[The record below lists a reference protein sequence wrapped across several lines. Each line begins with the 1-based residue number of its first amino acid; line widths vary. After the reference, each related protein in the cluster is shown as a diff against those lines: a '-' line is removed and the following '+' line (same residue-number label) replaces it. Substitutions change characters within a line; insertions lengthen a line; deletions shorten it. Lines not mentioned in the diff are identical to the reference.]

1 MKILFL
7 ISEVEDI
14 VKTGGLADVG
24 KALPIALSELGHEVN
39 VVLPY
44 YKSAAD
50 AFKLSNAA
58 PQQIIYSNGHSY
70 AFDIKHLNFNGISVY
85 FVDYPDY
92 FNNDKLYSGDS
103 KVSNAEKFTFFSL
116 AALKTAEA
124 LGFKPDILHTNDWH
138 TSMACYFAKHS
149 PLSYEYFA
157 QTKSVL
163 TLHNA
168 AFQGTESL
176 TKIPCIEP
184 TSPGM
189 FVENN
194 YLNMLKTG
202 LLYADK
208 ICPVSSTY
216 AQEIATPLGS
226 HGIDDVIRQRI
237 HYVEGVLNGCD
248 YEQWDPSTDEFIAAH
263 FSVDDMSGKATC
275 KKDLQKTFGLNLNAK
290 IPILGMVCRTTLQ
303 KGFGYLMPILE
314 DILKHKV
321 QIALVGT
328 GQQDITK
335 ELHQIAKAHPKQFVF
350 IEDFKP
356 DYAHKVEAG
365 ADFFLMPSE
374 FEPCGLNQMYS
385 LAYGTV
391 PIVRGI
397 GGLKDTIVD
406 IDEANGTGFIFY
418 EPTPGALLSVVRKA
432 LLVRLEDNKKLQDVI
447 ARGMRQKFTWKKAAE
462 KYVSVYD
469 NARSSI

>member
-39 VVLPY
+39 IILPY
-44 YKSAAD
+44 YKAVAD
-50 AFKLSNAA
+50 SFRLSNAT
-58 PQQIIYSNGHSY
+58 PKQIIYTNGQSY
-70 AFDIKHLNFNGISVY
+70 AFDIKELNFNGIAIY
-85 FVDYPDY
+85 FVDYPKY
-92 FNNDKLYSGDS
+92 FNNDKLYSEDS
-103 KVSNAEKFTFFSL
+103 NVGNAEKFTFFSL

-124 LGFKPDILHTNDWH
+124 VGFKPDILHTNDWH

-149 PLSYEYFA
+149 PLTYEYFA
-157 QTKSVL
+157 HTKSVL
-163 TLHNA
+163 TIHNA
-168 AFQGTESL
+168 AFQGTDNL
-176 TKIPCIEP
+176 VNIPSVEP
-184 TSPGM
+184 TAAGM
-189 FVENN
+189 YVENN
-194 YLNMLKTG
+194 HLNMLKTG
-202 LLYADK
+202 LLYADN
-208 ICPVSSTY
+208 ICPVSTTY

-237 HYVEGVLNGCD
+237 NVVEGVLNGCD
-248 YEQWDPSTDEFIAAH
+248 YEQWHPSTDEFIAAH
-263 FSVDDMSGKATC
+263 YCIDDMSGKAAC
-275 KKDLQKTFGLNLNAK
+275 KKDLQKTFGLRANTK
-290 IPILGMVCRTTLQ
+290 VPILGMVCRTTLQ
-303 KGFGYLMPILE
+303 KGFGYLIPIIE
-314 DILKHKV
+314 DILKHSV

-328 GQQDITK
+328 GQKDITE
-335 ELHQIAKAHPKQFVF
+335 ELHRIANAHPTQFVF

-385 LAYGTV
+385 LAYGTT

-406 IDEANGTGFIFY
+406 IDEPEGTGFVFRQ
-418 EPTPGALLSVVRKA
+418 PTPQALLCVIRKA
-432 LLVRLEDNKKLQDVI
+432 LLVRLEDNKKLQAVI
-447 ARGMRQKFTWKKAAE
+447 KRGMQKKFTWKEAAD
-462 KYVSVYD
+462 KYVDVYQ
-469 NARSSI
+469 RK

>member
-24 KALPIALSELGHEVN
+24 KALPIALSELGHEVAII
-39 VVLPY
+39 LPY
-44 YKSAAD
+44 YKAA
-50 AFKLSNAA
+50 AESLNLSNAT
-58 PQQIIYSNGHSY
+58 PQQIIYTNGRSY
-70 AFDIKHLNFNGISVY
+70 AFDIKSLNFNGITIY
-85 FVDYPDY
+85 FVDFPEY
-92 FNNDKLYSGDS
+92 FNNDQLYSEDAEI
-103 KVSNAEKFTFFSL
+103 SNAEKFTFFSL

-124 LGFKPDILHTNDWH
+124 VGFKPDILHTNDWH

-157 QTKSVL
+157 KTKSVL
-163 TLHNA
+163 TIHNA
-168 AFQGTESL
+168 AFQGTDNL
-176 TKIPCIEP
+176 NNIPSVEA
-184 TSPGM
+184 SAPGM
-189 FVENN
+189 YVEHN

-202 LLYADK
+202 LLYADS
-208 ICPVSSTY
+208 ICPVSVSY
-216 AQEIATPLGS
+216 AQEISTPLGS

-237 HYVEGVLNGCD
+237 NSVEGVLNGCD

-263 FSVDDMSGKATC
+263 YSVDDMSGKAAC
-275 KKDLQKTFGLNLNAK
+275 KKDLQKEFGLQVSARV
-290 IPILGMVCRTTLQ
+290 PVLGMVCRTTLQ
-303 KGFGYLMPILE
+303 KGFGYLMPIIE

-328 GQQDITK
+328 GQKDITQ
-335 ELHQIAKAHPKQFVF
+335 ELHRIADAHPKQFVF

-397 GGLKDTIVD
+397 GGLKDTITDVD
-406 IDEANGTGFIFY
+406 EPNSTGFVFN
-418 EPTPGALLSVVRKA
+418 EPSPEALLSVVRKA
-432 LLVRLEDNKKLQDVI
+432 LLLRLEDSKTFKAVI
-447 ARGMRQKFTWKKAAE
+447 KRGMEKKFTWKQAAE
-462 KYVSVYD
+462 KYVKVYEGK
-469 NARSSI
+469 

>member
-24 KALPIALSELGHEVN
+24 KALPIALCELGHEVKI
-39 VVLPY
+39 VLPY
-44 YKSAAD
+44 YKAAAD
-50 AFKLSNAA
+50 SLNLSNSA
-58 PQQIIYSNGHSY
+58 PQQIIYSNGRSY
-70 AFDIKHLNFNGISVY
+70 AFNIKELNFNGISVY
-85 FVDYPDY
+85 FVDYPEY
-92 FNNDKLYSGDS
+92 FNSDELYSENA

-124 LGFKPDILHTNDWH
+124 VGFKPDILHTNDWH

-149 PLSYEYFA
+149 PLVYEHFA
-157 QTKSVL
+157 HTKSVL
-163 TLHNA
+163 TIHNA
-168 AFQGTESL
+168 AFQGTDDL
-176 TKIPCIEP
+176 RNIPSIEP
-184 TSPGM
+184 ASPGM

-194 YLNMLKTG
+194 HVNMLKTG
-202 LLYADK
+202 LLYADR
-208 ICPVSSTY
+208 ICPVSTTY
-216 AQEIATPLGS
+216 AQEITTSLGS

-237 HYVEGVLNGCD
+237 NVVHGVLNGCD
-248 YEQWDPSTDEFIAAH
+248 YEQWDPSTDEYIAAH
-263 FSVDDMSGKATC
+263 YSLADMSGKTVC
-275 KKDLQKTFGLNLNAK
+275 KKDLQKTFGLKANAK
-290 IPILGMVCRTTLQ
+290 MPILGMVCRTTLQ
-303 KGFGYLMPILE
+303 KGFGFLMPILE

-328 GQQDITK
+328 GQKDITE
-335 ELHQIAKAHPKQFVF
+335 ELHRIADAHPQQFAF

-385 LAYGTV
+385 LAYGTT

-397 GGLKDTIVD
+397 GGLKDTIAD
-406 IDEANGTGFIFY
+406 IDEPEGTGFVFY
-418 EPTPGALLSVVRKA
+418 QPTPEALLSVIRKA
-432 LLVRLEDNKKLQDVI
+432 LLIRLEDNKKLKAVVK
-447 ARGMRQKFTWKKAAE
+447 RGMQQKFTWQRAAE
-462 KYVSVYD
+462 KYVEIYQ
-469 NARSSI
+469 RR

>member
-24 KALPIALSELGHEVN
+24 KALPIALSELGHELAI
-39 VVLPY
+39 VLPY
-44 YKSAAD
+44 YKAAAD
-50 AFKLSNAA
+50 SLQLSDAT
-58 PQQIIYSNGHSY
+58 PQQIIYTNGRSY
-70 AFDIKHLNFNGISVY
+70 AFNIKALNFNGITVY
-85 FVDYPDY
+85 FVDYPEY
-92 FNNDKLYSGDS
+92 FNNDQLYSEDT
-103 KVSNAEKFTFFSL
+103 KVGNAEKFTFFSL

-124 LGFKPDILHTNDWH
+124 VGFKPDILHTNDWH

-149 PLSYEYFA
+149 PLVYEYYA
-157 QTKSVL
+157 HTKSVL
-163 TLHNA
+163 TIHNA
-168 AFQGTESL
+168 AFQGTDDINN
-176 TKIPCIEP
+176 IPSVE
-184 TSPGM
+184 TSAPGM
-189 FVENN
+189 YVEGGH
-194 YLNMLKTG
+194 LNMLKTG
-202 LLYADK
+202 LLYADS
-208 ICPVSSTY
+208 ICPVSTTY

-237 HYVEGVLNGCD
+237 HSVEGILNGCD
-248 YEQWDPSTDEFIAAH
+248 YEQWDPSTDEFISAH
-263 FSVDDMSGKATC
+263 YCIEDMSGKAAC
-275 KKDLQKTFGLNLNAK
+275 KKNLQKEFGLQLSSK
-290 IPILGMVCRTTLQ
+290 TPILGMVCRTTLQ
-303 KGFGYLMPILE
+303 KGFGYLMPVIE

-328 GQQDITK
+328 GQKDITE
-335 ELHQIAKAHPKQFVF
+335 ELHRIAKAHPKQFVF

-406 IDEANGTGFIFY
+406 ISEPHGTGFVFN
-418 EPTPGALLSVVRKA
+418 EPTPQALLSVIRKA
-432 LLVRLEDNKKLQDVI
+432 LLVRLEDSKTMKALI
-447 ARGMRQKFTWKKAAE
+447 HRGMQQKFTWQQAAE
-462 KYVSVYD
+462 KYVNVYL
-469 NARSSI
+469 RK

>member
-24 KALPIALSELGHEVN
+24 KALPLALSELGHEVN
-39 VVLPY
+39 IILPY
-44 YKSAAD
+44 YKAIAD
-50 AFKLSNAA
+50 SLTLSNAT
-58 PQQIIYSNGHSY
+58 PKQIIYTNGQSY
-70 AFDIKHLNFNGISVY
+70 AFDIKELNFNGIPVY
-85 FVDYPDY
+85 FVDYPKY
-92 FNNDKLYSGDS
+92 FNNDKLYSEDS
-103 KVSNAEKFTFFSL
+103 NVSNAEKFTFFSL

-124 LGFKPDILHTNDWH
+124 VGFKPDILHTNDWH

-149 PLSYEYFA
+149 PLTYEYFA
-157 QTKSVL
+157 HTKSVL
-163 TLHNA
+163 TIHNA
-168 AFQGTESL
+168 AFQGTDNL
-176 TKIPCIEP
+176 VNIPSVEP
-184 TSPGM
+184 TATGM
-189 FVENN
+189 YVENN

-208 ICPVSSTY
+208 ICPVSTTY

-237 HYVEGVLNGCD
+237 NVVEGVLNGCD

-263 FSVDDMSGKATC
+263 YCVNDMSGKVAC
-275 KKDLQKTFGLNLNAK
+275 KKDLQKTFGLRVNSEV
-290 IPILGMVCRTTLQ
+290 PILGMVCRTTLQ
-303 KGFGYLMPILE
+303 KGFGYLIPIIE
-314 DILKHKV
+314 DVLKHNV

-328 GQQDITK
+328 GQKDITE
-335 ELHQIAKAHPKQFVF
+335 ELHRIANAHPKQFVF
-350 IEDFKP
+350 IEEFKS

-385 LAYGTV
+385 LAYGTT

-406 IDEANGTGFIFY
+406 IDEPDGTGFTFSQ
-418 EPTPGALLSVVRKA
+418 PTAQALLSVIRKA
-432 LLVRLEDNKKLQDVI
+432 LLVRLEDSKKLQAVI
-447 ARGMRQKFTWKKAAE
+447 KRGMQKKFTWKEAAD
-462 KYVSVYD
+462 KYVDVYQ
-469 NARSSI
+469 RK

>member
-39 VVLPY
+39 IILPY
-44 YKSAAD
+44 YKAVAD
-50 AFKLSNAA
+50 SFRLSNAT
-58 PQQIIYSNGHSY
+58 PKQIIYTNGQSY
-70 AFDIKHLNFNGISVY
+70 AFDIKELNFNGIAIY
-85 FVDYPDY
+85 FVDYPKY
-92 FNNDKLYSGDS
+92 FNNDKLYSEDS
-103 KVSNAEKFTFFSL
+103 NVGNAEKFTFFSL

-124 LGFKPDILHTNDWH
+124 VGFKPDILHTNDWH

-149 PLSYEYFA
+149 PLTYEYFA
-157 QTKSVL
+157 HTKSVL
-163 TLHNA
+163 TIHNA
-168 AFQGTESL
+168 AFQGTDNL
-176 TKIPCIEP
+176 VNIPSVEP
-184 TSPGM
+184 TAAGM
-189 FVENN
+189 YVENN
-194 YLNMLKTG
+194 HLNMLKTG
-202 LLYADK
+202 LLYADN
-208 ICPVSSTY
+208 ICPVSTTY

-237 HYVEGVLNGCD
+237 NVVEGVLNGCD
-248 YEQWDPSTDEFIAAH
+248 YEQWHPSTDEFIAAH
-263 FSVDDMSGKATC
+263 YCIDDMSGKAAC
-275 KKDLQKTFGLNLNAK
+275 KKDLQKTFGLRANTK
-290 IPILGMVCRTTLQ
+290 VPILGMVCRTTLQ
-303 KGFGYLMPILE
+303 KGFGYLIPIIE
-314 DILKHKV
+314 DILKHSV

-328 GQQDITK
+328 GQKDITE
-335 ELHQIAKAHPKQFVF
+335 ELHRIANAHPTQFVF

-385 LAYGTV
+385 LAYGTT

-406 IDEANGTGFIFY
+406 IDEPEGTGFVFRQ
-418 EPTPGALLSVVRKA
+418 PTPQALLSVIRKA
-432 LLVRLEDNKKLQDVI
+432 LLVRLEDNKKLQAVI
-447 ARGMRQKFTWKKAAE
+447 KRGMQKKFTWKEAAD
-462 KYVSVYD
+462 KYVDVYQ
-469 NARSSI
+469 RK

>member
-24 KALPIALSELGHEVN
+24 KALPIALSELGHTVSI
-39 VVLPY
+39 VLPY
-44 YKSAAD
+44 YKAAAD
-50 AFKLSNAA
+50 ALGLANAA
-58 PQQIIYSNGHSY
+58 PQQIIYANDRSY
-70 AFDIKHLNFNGISVY
+70 AFNIKSLNFNGIAVY
-85 FVDYPDY
+85 FVDFPEY
-92 FNNDKLYSGDS
+92 FNSDQLYSEDVS
-103 KVSNAEKFTFFSL
+103 VSNAEKFTFFSL

-124 LGFKPDILHTNDWH
+124 IGFKPDILHTNDWH

-149 PLSYEYFA
+149 PLTYEYFA
-157 QTKSVL
+157 HTKSVL
-163 TLHNA
+163 TIHNA
-168 AFQGTESL
+168 AFQGTDDL
-176 TKIPCIEP
+176 KNIPSIEA
-184 TSPGM
+184 SAPGM
-189 FVENN
+189 YIENN
-194 YLNMLKTG
+194 HLNMLKTG

-208 ICPVSSTY
+208 ICPVSTTY

-237 HYVEGVLNGCD
+237 NSVEGVLNGCD
-248 YEQWDPSTDEFIAAH
+248 YEQWDPSTDEFIAARY
-263 FSVDDMSGKATC
+263 SVEDMSGKAIC
-275 KKDLQKTFGLNLNAK
+275 KRDLQKEFGLQLNAK
-290 IPILGMVCRTTLQ
+290 TPILGMVCRTTLQ

-328 GQQDITK
+328 GQKDITQA
-335 ELHQIAKAHPKQFVF
+335 LHSIAKAHPKQFVF

-406 IDEANGTGFIFY
+406 VDQEHGTGFIFN
-418 EPTPGALLSVVRKA
+418 EPSPQALLNVIRKA
-432 LLVRLEDNKKLQDVI
+432 LLMRLENSK
-447 ARGMRQKFTWKKAAE
+447 GMKALIQRAMEQKFTWAQAAE
-462 KYVSVYD
+462 KYVEAYK
-469 NARSSI
+469 SI

>member
-24 KALPIALSELGHEVN
+24 KALPIALSELGHDVK
-39 VVLPY
+39 VILPY
-44 YKSAAD
+44 YKAAAD
-50 AFKLSNAA
+50 SLKLANAT
-58 PQQIIYSNGHSY
+58 PQQIIYTNGHSY
-70 AFDIKHLNFNGISVY
+70 AFDVKALNFNGISVY
-85 FVDYPDY
+85 FVDYPEY
-92 FNNDKLYSGDS
+92 FNNDKLYSDDS

-124 LGFKPDILHTNDWH
+124 VNFKPDILHTNDWH

-149 PLSYEYFA
+149 PLTYDYFA
-157 QTKSVL
+157 HTKSVL
-163 TLHNA
+163 TIHNA
-168 AFQGTESL
+168 AFQGTDNL
-176 TKIPCIEP
+176 INIPSVDP

-189 FVENN
+189 YVENN
-194 YLNMLKTG
+194 HLNMLKTG
-202 LLYADK
+202 LLYADN

-237 HYVEGVLNGCD
+237 NVVEGVLNGCD
-248 YEQWDPSTDEFIAAH
+248 YEQWDPSSDEFIAAH
-263 FSVDDMSGKATC
+263 YSVDNMSGKAAC
-275 KKDLQKTFGLNLNAK
+275 KKDLQKTFGLSLDSK
-290 IPILGMVCRTTLQ
+290 IPVIGMVCRTTLQ
-303 KGFGYLMPILE
+303 KGFGYLMPIIE
-314 DILKHKV
+314 DILKHNV

-328 GQQDITK
+328 GQKDIT
-335 ELHQIAKAHPKQFVF
+335 EQLHQIANAHSKQFVF
-350 IEDFKP
+350 VEDFKP

-385 LAYGTV
+385 LAYGTT

-397 GGLKDTIVD
+397 GGLKDTIID
-406 IDEANGTGFIFY
+406 INEPQGTGFVFNQ
-418 EPTPGALLSVVRKA
+418 PTPEALLSVVRRA
-432 LLVRLEDNKKLQDVI
+432 LLVRREDSKKLQAVI
-447 ARGMRQKFTWKKAAE
+447 KRGMQKRFTWKEAAD
-462 KYVSVYD
+462 KYVNIYQ
-469 NARSSI
+469 RK